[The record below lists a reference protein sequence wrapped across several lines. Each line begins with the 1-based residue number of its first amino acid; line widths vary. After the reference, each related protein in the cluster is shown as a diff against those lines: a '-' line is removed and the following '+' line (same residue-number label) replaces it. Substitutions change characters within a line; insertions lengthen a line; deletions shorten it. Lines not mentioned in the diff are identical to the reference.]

1 MNILINFQ
9 RNSKDIGFIGS
20 EVKSVLPMVGTRKF
34 IPDIYKLINC
44 NWININDNTFKMDSP
59 LVNVNNI
66 KYKFFVSNNDN
77 NDDEEEIIVIGNND
91 DTFTFDNKYDNV
103 FCYGKEVDDFNTV
116 DKNKLFCLNFSA
128 TQEIDKIQQEHNTR
142 IVNLENENSILKTE
156 NELLKLK

>member
-1 MNILINFQ
+1 
-9 RNSKDIGFIGS
+9 
-20 EVKSVLPMVGTRKF
+20 
-34 IPDIYKLINC
+34 
-44 NWININDNTFKMDSP
+44 MDSP
-59 LVNVNNI
+59 DLVNVNNI

-103 FCYGKEVDDFNTV
+103 FCYGKEVDDFNTL

-156 NELLKLK
+156 NELLKTQVNELTNIINNLKTANSFEEFKQTLS